1 MGIFC
6 GKFEFKLR
14 NISISQIINKYHI
27 GKFLNGDFFL
37 DPCEALYLF
46 LKGKI
51 ESLNG
56 NDLDFFL
63 NNIFTD
69 DIYIYIVYEILKN
82 KGFYIKRNGNKFYY
96 KKTKKSDYTNF
107 VILKRETD
115 IVSFE
120 ELYNETP
127 GIFITLDED
136 HSITYHMTEHIDP
149 MGMAENM
156 PEKICIKNAGSIYYS
171 LNTPEWFGE
180 KFYSLNILNNFERR
194 FVENKIMTPEE
205 KLYADL
211 IKRNFIVKSGFKYGE
226 HFRIYSE
233 SMDMHAEYLIGLI
246 DKEEWYKISRAV
258 RLSVSVRKSM
268 VFAGFINNEIKYIE
282 MKRIKDI

>member
-69 DIYIYIVYEILKN
+69 DIYIYICL
-82 KGFYIKRNGNKFYY
+82 
-96 KKTKKSDYTNF
+96 
-107 VILKRETD
+107 
-115 IVSFE
+115 
-120 ELYNETP
+120 
-127 GIFITLDED
+127 
-136 HSITYHMTEHIDP
+136 
-149 MGMAENM
+149 
-156 PEKICIKNAGSIYYS
+156 
-171 LNTPEWFGE
+171 
-180 KFYSLNILNNFERR
+180 
-194 FVENKIMTPEE
+194 
-205 KLYADL
+205 
-211 IKRNFIVKSGFKYGE
+211 
-226 HFRIYSE
+226 
-233 SMDMHAEYLIGLI
+233 
-246 DKEEWYKISRAV
+246 
-258 RLSVSVRKSM
+258 
-268 VFAGFINNEIKYIE
+268 
-282 MKRIKDI
+282 